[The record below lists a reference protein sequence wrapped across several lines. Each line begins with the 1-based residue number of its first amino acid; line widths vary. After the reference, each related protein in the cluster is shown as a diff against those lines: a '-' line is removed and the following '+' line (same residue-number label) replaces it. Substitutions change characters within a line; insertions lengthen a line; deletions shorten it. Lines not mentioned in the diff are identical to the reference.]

1 MAAKFS
7 MANTSGLFDSAAH
20 VEASDRMQGAME
32 ELKVKNERQEKLR
45 AQQAEQQEKDEKQR
59 ARRVEEALAAKAA
72 KQKEDRSFVG
82 QQQDEEL
89 DSDDEAMLD
98 ELDEDPELER
108 LRQLKQEFEEK
119 QTLLAK
125 GHGEF
130 REITQDEFLKEV
142 TGSPLVA
149 VHFYHRD
156 FERCKIM
163 DMHLAKLARSH
174 IECKF
179 LKLNAEKAPFFVEKL
194 VIRVLPTVVCFKDG
208 VAFPD
213 RVVGFDRLTDDEE
226 EAELA
231 SFGSRANHHATS
243 SDNFP
248 TAAVSAFVAIK
259 TVSSAWFTNS
269 CLLVRVAARP
279 QAGGYWRHSGKG
291 RRRRD

>member
-32 ELKVKNERQEKLR
+32 ELKIKNERREKLR
-45 AQQAEQQEKDEKQR
+45 AQQEAQQEKEQEQHKQR
-59 ARRVEEALAAKAA
+59 IQDALAAKEAE
-72 KQKEDRSFVG
+72 KKEDRSYIRP
-82 QQQDEEL
+82 QEEQDEL
-89 DSDDEAMLD
+89 DSDDDALLD

-108 LRQLKQEFEEK
+108 IRAARLKQLKHEFEEK
-119 QTLLAK
+119 QSLLAK

-142 TGSPLVA
+142 TSSPLVA

-163 DMHLAKLARSH
+163 DMHLQRLARSH

-208 VAFPD
+208 VAFPE
-213 RVVGFDRLTDDEE
+213 RVIGFDGLTEDDE

-231 SFGSRANHHATS
+231 NFGSRANQHASS
-243 SDNFP
+243 SDTFP
-248 TAAVSAFVAIK
+248 TAALARKMAAIG
-259 TVSSAWFTNS
+259 AIHEQDEDEDADN
-269 CLLVRVAARP
+269 
-279 QAGGYWRHSGKG
+279 
-291 RRRRD
+291 